1 MDHLDPQ
8 PGPVLDV
15 ELTQLAVSLHLGLA
29 PRDLLHEGGQLHG
42 LADQGPADGPEVSVG
57 LRGGGEVMPVTL
69 EWRLVSG
76 SSITR
81 TMPCSGASQRS
92 DGEMKDN

>member
-15 ELTQLAVSLHLGLA
+15 ELAQLTVSLDLGLA

-57 LRGGGEVMPVTL
+57 LRGGGEVMPV
-69 EWRLVSG
+69 
-76 SSITR
+76 
-81 TMPCSGASQRS
+81 RS
-92 DGEMKDN
+92 E